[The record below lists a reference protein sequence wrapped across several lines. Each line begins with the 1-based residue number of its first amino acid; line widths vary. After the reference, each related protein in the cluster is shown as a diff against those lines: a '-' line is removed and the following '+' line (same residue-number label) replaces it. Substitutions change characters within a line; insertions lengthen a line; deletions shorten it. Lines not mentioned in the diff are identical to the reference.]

1 MLNLSPKSSISW
13 HILQLVEDSQ
23 YLEELEVS
31 LFREIRRG
39 AGICS
44 CITLCVQLWWNYGKM
59 SNLSPKSSTSWHNLQ
74 LVEDSQHLEE
84 LEVSLFREIR
94 RGTGICPCITL
105 FVRCGIYLTTY
116 DWIKSFLKIT
126 IEGRAIY
133 GNLENKINTLYW
145 PVENSIPKNNERRR
159 NDADGK
165 LQKVSGR
172 CLILSSD
179 HYVFS
184 LRTSKKVRQT

>member
-1 MLNLSPKSSISW
+1 M
-13 HILQLVEDSQ
+13 
-23 YLEELEVS
+23 
-31 LFREIRRG
+31 
-39 AGICS
+39 
-44 CITLCVQLWWNYGKM
+44 
-59 SNLSPKSSTSWHNLQ
+59 
-74 LVEDSQHLEE
+74 
-84 LEVSLFREIR
+84 
-94 RGTGICPCITL
+94 
-105 FVRCGIYLTTY
+105 
-116 DWIKSFLKIT
+116 

-145 PVENSIPKNNERRR
+145 PVENFIPKNNDRRR

-172 CLILSSD
+172 CLILSID